1 MGTYHVTIVNEHFS
15 SSNEHRCDNVADAWK
30 HAIKGALDIASE
42 QVSHVDPYFGAE
54 IVLDEG
60 EKRVGRYVI
69 SVGVSPLK
77 D

>member
-1 MGTYHVTIVNEHFS
+1 MAIFQVTVINEHFS
-15 SSNEHRCDNVADAWK
+15 SSNEYHCEDVVAAWK

-42 QVSHVDPYFGAE
+42 EVSRGNAFFGAE
-54 IVLDEG
+54 VALHQG

-69 SVGVSPLK
+69 SVGASPLK